1 MVKAL
6 WILAI
11 GALLLASSACFN
23 RVGVTRP
30 PNVPMA
36 NLATRSQPENA
47 AILIDLRFV
56 GNSPAS
62 AVVSPSR
69 HTVELEKAGYAPW
82 RRTIYVQGWHAH
94 LSIHLHPSS
103 TAAGR

>member
-1 MVKAL
+1 
-6 WILAI
+6 
-11 GALLLASSACFN
+11 
-23 RVGVTRP
+23 
-30 PNVPMA
+30 MA

-56 GNSPAS
+56 GDSPAS

-82 RRTIYVQGWHAH
+82 QRTIYVQGWHAH
-94 LSIHLHPSS
+94 LKAHLRRS
-103 TAAGR
+103 AAAAQ